1 MQRPHLRIKKDG
13 FRRTSNKAP
22 LSLNPP
28 PSTLAAGGGVGSGL
42 VVTPVQAPQ
51 QQADFLQKSV
61 AEEYRWCLLP
71 CGQPNIVMHGR
82 PWV

>member
-28 PSTLAAGGGVGSGL
+28 PIPTQHHKQCRPLSHATKAALRLFFLFSSFFLTVKK
-42 VVTPVQAPQ
+42 TVQNEKILIL
-51 QQADFLQKSV
+51 DSF
-61 AEEYRWCLLP
+61 Y
-71 CGQPNIVMHGR
+71 
-82 PWV
+82 